1 MIKEDSKLAKVKDK
15 IRALLNLAND
25 KAATEGE
32 VAAAMNRANK
42 LMQEYMIEIKD
53 IDTAKEE
60 FVCISK
66 SFNWLHKQ
74 SVTISM
80 DNRIAK
86 AFNCEMVFN
95 RYHKRST
102 VYGTELDVDTA
113 IYMIELAHNA
123 LNNAFARYKRT
134 EEYSKALHIYEISKS
149 ALKNDFI
156 KGFAFG
162 VMKVCEDIIND
173 NKVPE
178 ETEESDNTITE
189 VKYQMVVLK
198 NNMVKEYMHEQNP
211 NLKTSKSR
219 IRGINDENAFS
230 SGYKGGLQVRFNKGI
245 NKGSDDLQCIGQ
257 SKR

>member
-1 MIKEDSKLAKVKDK
+1 MIKDDSKLARVKDK

-66 SFNWLHKQ
+66 SYNWLHKQ
-74 SVTISM
+74 SITVSM
-80 DNRIAK
+80 DNKIAK

-95 RYHKRST
+95 RHFKRST
-102 VYGTELDVDTA
+102 IYGTELDVDTA

-123 LNNAFARYKRT
+123 LNNAFARYRRT
-134 EEYSKALHIYEISKS
+134 EEYAKALHIYEISKS

-162 VMKVCEDIIND
+162 VMKVCEDIIDN
-173 NKVPE
+173 NKVQK
-178 ETEESDNTITE
+178 ETELDNTITE
-189 VKYQMVVLK
+189 VKYQIIVLK

-245 NKGSDDLQCIGQ
+245 NKESDDLQCIGQ

>member
-74 SVTISM
+74 SITISM

-123 LNNAFARYKRT
+123 LNNAFARYRRT
-134 EEYSKALHIYEISKS
+134 EEYAKALHIYEISKS

-178 ETEESDNTITE
+178 ETESDNTITE
-189 VKYQMVVLK
+189 VKYQMIVLK
-198 NNMVKEYMHEQNP
+198 NDMVKEYMHEQNP

>member
-1 MIKEDSKLAKVKDK
+1 MIKDDSKLAKVKDK

-74 SVTISM
+74 SITISM

-95 RYHKRST
+95 RYHKKST

-123 LNNAFARYKRT
+123 LNNAFARYRRT
-134 EEYSKALHIYEISKS
+134 EDYAKALHIYEISKS

-178 ETEESDNTITE
+178 ETKSDNTTITE
-189 VKYQMVVLK
+189 VKYQMIVLK

-245 NKGSDDLQCIGQ
+245 NKGSDNLQCIGQ